1 MDNFQKDI
9 DDRANLTLSNRFE
22 LLLFRLGT
30 SLDAAKSEL
39 FGINV
44 FKLREIVPM
53 PTFTRPAG
61 MKPPLLGMVNI
72 RDQVIPVIDLAAVA
86 GCKPATGLNILLIT
100 EYARSV
106 QAFAVES
113 VENIIRTGLETGSHR
128 RESDQRSLYHQY
140 CLHRMKIRIPT
151 TLRWCWMLSRSCMT
165 SCLRIMTYTAITC
178 RIKNS
183 ILNRVLWLSWRKTPK
198 WRARHAGKKASTR
211 CKFRALCISPVKMP
225 REKIQ
230 IMAQQA
236 ESEGVPVSDKI
247 SMVLTD
253 LEMPEMDGFTLTRLI
268 KTDPRLKNIPVVIHS
283 SLSGSANEDHVRKVQ
298 ADGYVAKFEINE
310 LSAVIQEVLDRA
322 ANNIRGPLISH
333 HQIASTPLLAK

>member
-30 SLDAAKSEL
+30 SLDSTKSEL

-86 GCKPATGLNILLIT
+86 GCKPTTGLNILLIT

-113 VENIIRTGLETGSHR
+113 VDNITRLDWKQVHTAEKAINGRYITSIACLDDDKDTNNLAMVLDVEQILYDIVPADHDVHGDHVPDKKFNLKAGSVAIVAEDSKVARAMLEKGLNSM
-128 RESDQRSLYHQY
+128 Q
-140 CLHRMKIRIPT
+140 IPT
-151 TLRWCWMLSRSCMT
+151 DMH
-165 SCLRIMTYTAITC
+165 IT
-178 RIKNS
+178 
-183 ILNRVLWLSWRKTPK
+183 
-198 WRARHAGKKASTR
+198 GKDAW
-211 CKFRALCISPVKMP
+211 
-225 REKIQ
+225 EKIQ
-230 IMAQQA
+230 LLAQQA
-236 ESEGVPVSDKI
+236 DSEGIPVSDKI
-247 SMVLTD
+247 AMVLTD

-310 LSAVIQEVLDRA
+310 LSSVIQEVLDRA
-322 ANNIRGPLISH
+322 ANNVRGPLISH
-333 HQIASTPLLAK
+333 HQVASQPLLAK

>member
-30 SLDAAKSEL
+30 SLDSTKSEL

-86 GCKPATGLNILLIT
+86 GCKPTTGLNILLIT

-113 VENIIRTGLETGSHR
+113 VDNITRLDWKQVHTAEKAINGRYITSIACLDDDKDTNNLAMVLDVEQILYDIVPADHDVHGDHVPDKKFHLKPGSVAIVAEDSKVARAMLEKGLNAME
-128 RESDQRSLYHQY
+128 
-140 CLHRMKIRIPT
+140 IPT
-151 TLRWCWMLSRSCMT
+151 DMH
-165 SCLRIMTYTAITC
+165 IT
-178 RIKNS
+178 
-183 ILNRVLWLSWRKTPK
+183 
-198 WRARHAGKKASTR
+198 GKDAW
-211 CKFRALCISPVKMP
+211 
-225 REKIQ
+225 EKIQ
-230 IMAQQA
+230 RLAQQA
-236 ESEGVPVSDKI
+236 DSEGVPVSDKI
-247 SMVLTD
+247 AMVLTD

-310 LSAVIQEVLDRA
+310 LSSVIQEVLDRA
-322 ANNIRGPLISH
+322 ANNVRGPLISH
-333 HQIASTPLLAK
+333 HQVASQPLLAK

>member
-30 SLDAAKSEL
+30 SLDATKSEL

-61 MKPPLLGMVNI
+61 MKPPLMGMVNI
-72 RDQVIPVIDLAAVA
+72 RDQVIPVIDLSAVA
-86 GCKPATGLNILLIT
+86 GCKPETGLNILLIT

-113 VENIIRTGLETGSHR
+113 VENITRLDWKQVHTAEKAINGRYITSIACLDDDKDKGLNAMEIPSMMHITGK
-128 RESDQRSLYHQY
+128 DA
-140 CLHRMKIRIPT
+140 
-151 TLRWCWMLSRSCMT
+151 W
-165 SCLRIMTYTAITC
+165 
-178 RIKNS
+178 
-183 ILNRVLWLSWRKTPK
+183 
-198 WRARHAGKKASTR
+198 
-211 CKFRALCISPVKMP
+211 
-225 REKIQ
+225 EKIQ
-230 IMAQQA
+230 LIAQQA
-236 ESEGVPVSDKI
+236 EKEGVPVSDKI

-322 ANNIRGPLISH
+322 ANNVRGPLISH
-333 HQIASTPLLAK
+333 RQMAPTPLLAK